1 MNTVTTIDTNNFA
14 EMAQAMGMGAD
25 APKTSKSGS
34 TLARLRIHHTP
45 IMGQQEIAGKMKNVE
60 VIGGGAY
67 KLEIP
72 DGPTYY
78 ADKISIRP
86 FLQRFM
92 YKKFVKG
99 NDNTANKFIKTV
111 MANDL
116 NSDMKDNDGGFNC
129 GKPAGFIKDWAALP
143 DTMKDLIKSIKRVR
157 ALFGTVELV
166 NPTDAEGNP
175 VDVEST
181 PFIWEIDNR
190 DAFKEIGTC
199 FTSLAKM
206 QRLPIKHI
214 ITATT
219 DERKIPT
226 GASYYVPL
234 AKLDVST
241 AVELTD
247 EDQVLFGDFMA
258 WIDNYNTYIINQ
270 WAEKA
275 NSTMEDADIDVVDN
289 LVDIEVDDED
299 AA

>member
-1 MNTVTTIDTNNFA
+1 MNTVTTVDTNNFA

-25 APKTSKSGS
+25 SPKTSKSAS

-78 ADKISIRP
+78 ADKVSIRP

-99 NDNTANKFIKTV
+99 SDKTPNKFVKTV

-116 NSDMKDNDGGFNC
+116 NNDMKDNEGGFNC

-143 DTMKDLIKSIKRVR
+143 DSMKDLIKSIKRVR

-166 NPTDAEGNP
+166 NPTDADGNP
-175 VDVEST
+175 VDVDT
-181 PFIWEIDNR
+181 TAFIWEIDNR
-190 DAFKEIGTC
+190 DAFKTLGEQ
-199 FTSLAKM
+199 FAKLSKM
-206 QRLPIKHI
+206 RRLPPQHY
-214 ITATT
+214 ITSTT
-219 DERKIPT
+219 KEVPLPN
-226 GASYYVPL
+226 GSSFYVPETDIDL
-234 AKLDVST
+234 SNTLDMDNESQ
-241 AVELTD
+241 
-247 EDQVLFGDFMA
+247 QVFGNFVA
-258 WIDNYNTYIINQ
+258 WIENYNTYILNA
-270 WAEKA
+270 WNENMHKNEEVDTDTVEAFV
-275 NSTMEDADIDVVDN
+275 DIDA
-289 LVDIEVDDED
+289 ED
-299 AA
+299 FV